1 VSQAKSIIRPDVT
14 RVVLAILIA
23 AQAHAPAAQPRLS
36 AAPDALAQARTAVL
50 GRRAPDGIR
59 ALRLKG
65 RLRVGI
71 SRDEAVDGLVDVR
84 VLLPDRYLR
93 VDTVNGAERRSGL
106 KGRTP
111 LAPGGDAIA
120 ERASFLRL
128 MLGLI
133 AFVPPDTKLAVE
145 STGEPAFADTIAIDL
160 TAPGFAARMVFDSAS
175 HVPLRLVYDSR
186 YGAGTVM
193 SFANRRD
200 VDGVQLPSR
209 VTTLI
214 ADRVLETLMFDE
226 MQVNPDLRDTDF
238 SR

>member
-1 VSQAKSIIRPDVT
+1 VT
-14 RVVLAILIA
+14 RVVLGLLIA
-23 AQAHAPAAQPRLS
+23 VTTAQTKAPAAQPAAGS
-36 AAPDALAQARTAVL
+36 ARDELGRARIAVL
-50 GRRAPDGIR
+50 GPHAPDGLR
-59 ALRLKG
+59 SLRLRG

-71 SRDEAVDGLVDVR
+71 SREEAVDGLVDVR
-84 VLLPDRYLR
+84 VLLPDRFLR
-93 VDTVNGAERRSGL
+93 VDAVNGSERRSGFR
-106 KGRTP
+106 GRT
-111 LAPGGDAIA
+111 LLTPGGDATA
-120 ERASFLRL
+120 EHASFVRL

-133 AFVPPDTKLAVE
+133 AFAPPEPKLAFE
-145 STGEPAFADTIAIDL
+145 STGEPAFADTIAIDV
-160 TAPGFAARMVFDSAS
+160 AASGFAARMVFDSTS

-226 MQVNPDLRDTDF
+226 MQVNPDLHDTDF